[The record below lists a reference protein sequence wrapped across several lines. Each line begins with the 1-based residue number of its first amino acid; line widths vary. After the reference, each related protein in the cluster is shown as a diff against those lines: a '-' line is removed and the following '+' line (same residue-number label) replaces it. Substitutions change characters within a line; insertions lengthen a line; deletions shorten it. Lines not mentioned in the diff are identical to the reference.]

1 MIKRTLLV
9 FAFAAILGLG
19 LTLDDHGGRRERE
32 MRREDRQEDRR
43 EAREFEVRGE
53 NENRGRGT
61 EVEDLNDDKGNDG
74 VEVEDLNDDKGND
87 GTEVEIETLG

>member
-19 LTLDDHGGRRERE
+19 LTLDDHGGQRERE
-32 MRREDRQEDRR
+32 MRREDKQEDRR

-53 NENRGRGT
+53 NENRGQGT
-61 EVEDLNDDKGNDG
+61 EVEDLKDDKGNDG
-74 VEVEDLNDDKGND
+74 VEVE
-87 GTEVEIETLG
+87 IETLG